1 MVYSRYFILNIFFVL
16 IFPSALLSQKI
27 ILQNSSSTSS
37 LRGLS
42 VVNDKIAW
50 VSGSKG
56 TVGRSIDGGKTWKY
70 FSIPGFTDADFRDI
84 EAFDAKTAVVMNIQN
99 PACIL
104 KTNDGGISWKKTFS
118 FADTTLFL
126 DAMEFWN
133 EQSGILLGDPINN
146 HFFIA
151 RTFDGGES
159 WQVLPPTLTPVA
171 DSGEACFASSGT
183 NVRRLNKKEA
193 VFVSGGSSS
202 HFYYRNERIN
212 LPLVQGRASTGANSI
227 AIKDKNTLIV
237 VGGDFTQK
245 EDTVMNSCY
254 SYDGG
259 NTWVVPEKRPTG
271 YRSCVEYINKQTWIT
286 CGLNGADISGD
297 NGKTWNRIS
306 NVSFHVVRKSKK
318 GKAVFFAGNNGRIG
332 KLENN

>member
-1 MVYSRYFILNIFFVL
+1 MVSIRIL
-16 IFPSALLSQKI
+16 IFSLFLFSIYSSPVFSQKI
-27 ILQNSSSTSS
+27 ILVDSSIKAS

-42 VVNDKIAW
+42 VVNNNIVW

-56 TVGRSIDGGKTWKY
+56 TVGKSIDGGKTWNY
-70 FSIPGFTDADFRDI
+70 FSIPGFGNADLRDI

-104 KTNDGGISWKKTFS
+104 KTIDGGISWKKTFS
-118 FADTTLFL
+118 FADSTLFL

-183 NVRRLNKKEA
+183 NIRKLNKKEA

-202 HFYYRNERIN
+202 HFFWRNERIK
-212 LPLVQGRASTGANSI
+212 LPLLQGTGSTGANSI
-227 AIKDKNTLIV
+227 AIKDRKTMIV
-237 VGGDFTQK
+237 AGGDFTQK
-245 EDTVMNSCY
+245 EDTVRNICY
-254 SYDGG
+254 SHDGG
-259 NTWVVPEKRPTG
+259 TTWVFPEKTSSG
-271 YRSCVEYINKQTWIT
+271 YRSCVEYLTKHTWIT
-286 CGLNGADISGD
+286 SGLNGSDISND
-297 NGKTWNRIS
+297 DGKTWNKIS
-306 NVSFHVVRKSKK
+306 DLSFHVVRKAKK
-318 GKAVFFAGNNGRIG
+318 GNAVFLAGNNGHIG
-332 KLENN
+332 KLEN